1 MFTLLKLLKIVR
13 FTSLSGVES
22 GFDTPQQSVLCGIT
36 SALSEVNQTFT
47 IVKVDQLDFIKKVI
61 EINYP
66 NIFRINMH

>member
-13 FTSLSGVES
+13 FTSLSGFEN

-61 EINYP
+61 EINFP
-66 NIFRINMH
+66 QIIQIFLE